1 MYIHYIGIN
10 KYIFAYNGTMIKN
23 INKSNSVGVGL
34 IAKTLDLLN
43 LFQFD
48 SPYWSQSELAKVTG
62 IKKSTVH
69 RIVRFLLDERYLAS
83 VKGNRYSLGP
93 ASIELGRR
101 AIGSF
106 NLQELCYSVLLNISN
121 ETGETVILTALE
133 SSVNAVRCVDQIES
147 TRSGL
152 RVFNQIGSIFPL
164 HGGAAAKAVLA
175 FLSSAE
181 IDQFLTT
188 NLEQILPSTIT
199 NPNLLRQDLYNTKTR
214 GFSISIEESQLGVA
228 GIAAPY
234 FWHNGTP
241 FGSIAIGIPTQR
253 ATEETL
259 LNYGPI
265 LVNAAKDISRLLN
278 INTFITKNTT
288 T

>member
-1 MYIHYIGIN
+1 MKN
-10 KYIFAYNGTMIKN
+10 N
-23 INKSNSVGVGL
+23 INKSSNVGVGL
-34 IAKTLDLLN
+34 IAKTLELLD

-48 SPYWSQSELAKVTG
+48 SPYWSQSELAKATG

-69 RIVRFLLDERYLAS
+69 RIVRFLVDEGYLSS
-83 VKGNRYSLGP
+83 VSGSRYSLGP

-106 NLQELCYSVLLNISN
+106 NLRELCRSVLLNISN
-121 ETGETVILTALE
+121 KTGETVILTALE
-133 SSVNAVRCVDQIES
+133 SSCTAVRCVDQIES
-147 TRSGL
+147 TRTGL

-175 FLSSAE
+175 FLNPAE

-188 NLEQILPSTIT
+188 NLEKILPSTIT
-199 NPNLLRQDLYNTKTR
+199 DPNLLSQDLHETKIR
-214 GFSISIEESQLGVA
+214 GFSISKEESQLGVA

-234 FWHNGTP
+234 FWHNGAP

-253 ATEETL
+253 ASEETL
-259 LNYGPI
+259 LNYGQI
-265 LVNAAKDISRLLN
+265 VLNAAQEISRLLD
-278 INTFITKNTT
+278 INAPITKDSTT
-288 T
+288 